1 VGVHFG
7 NVSSRVL
14 GQNLCDVNIISFQV
28 SSHIEDADKINLTV
42 IRMLEQAIEGY
53 QVFRKEQCLIIW
65 ILGLTSKKQFQ
76 NL

>member
-42 IRMLEQAIEGY
+42 IRMLEQE
-53 QVFRKEQCLIIW
+53 
-65 ILGLTSKKQFQ
+65 
-76 NL
+76 